1 MEINIIDIERERY
14 SGNDT
19 TGTKLNAYRVQFFDG
34 AGRLFKIVTT
44 NRESQVCMLS
54 EIQGWI
60 KLKAFKTFDYYSN
73 DKDIFIKEACKY
85 LANFFKEPHFHH
97 LFIKEI
103 NRYENS

>member
-19 TGTKLNAYRVQFFDG
+19 TGTKSNAYRVQFFDG

-44 NRESQVCMLS
+44 NRESSVCMLS
-54 EIQGWI
+54 EIEGWI
-60 KLKAFKTFDYYSN
+60 KLKTFKTFDYYNN
-73 DKDIFIKEACKY
+73 DKDTFIKEVCKY
-85 LANFFKEPHFHH
+85 LSNFFNDPHFHH